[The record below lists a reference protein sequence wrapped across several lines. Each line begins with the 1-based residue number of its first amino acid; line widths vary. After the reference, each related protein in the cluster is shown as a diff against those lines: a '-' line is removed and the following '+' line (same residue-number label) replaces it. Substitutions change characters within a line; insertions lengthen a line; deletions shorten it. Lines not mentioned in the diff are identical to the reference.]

1 MAAIHLKYLGDLR
14 TEAIHL
20 TSGTKLIND
29 APVDNQGKGES
40 FSPTD
45 TVCTALA
52 SCMMITMGI
61 VAERDGI
68 DLRPLRADVVK
79 VMSSSPRRIGEI
91 HVRLYAEQALGLTEE
106 QRQKLQR
113 AAHRCPVALSLH
125 PDIVQKVTF
134 EF

>member
-1 MAAIHLKYLGDLR
+1 
-14 TEAIHL
+14 
-20 TSGTKLIND
+20 
-29 APVDNQGKGES
+29 
-40 FSPTD
+40 
-45 TVCTALA
+45 
-52 SCMMITMGI
+52 MMITMGI

-91 HVRLYAEQALGLTEE
+91 HVRLYAEQALDLTEE

>member
-14 TEAIHL
+14 TEATHL
-20 TSGTKLIND
+20 ASGSTCIND
-29 APVDNQGKGES
+29 APADNQGKGES

-45 TVCTALA
+45 AVCTALA
-52 SCMMITMGI
+52 SCMLITMGI
-61 VAERDGI
+61 VAERDGV

-91 HVRLYAEQALGLTEE
+91 RVRLFTEGILNLTEE

-125 PDIVQKVTF
+125 PDIVQNVAF